1 LSVSPLTW
9 SHATVVS
16 TAIKYLEKLEELQ
29 LCVTCNQPV
38 FRLRRRGGTVEVKSQ
53 AQFDRLDAVFEPEE
67 SRETA
72 STVGHFHRD
81 NGNGACGHNGHKG
94 GARVSLSIDTRD
106 CIGCEVCVAHCDK
119 GVLRMIDG
127 KAMIDLRNLNKC
139 DLDGECVE
147 VCPTNVVELLIQP
160 VDPPA
165 ELTPDE
171 KKHLDAPPEAA

>member
-1 LSVSPLTW
+1 M
-9 SHATVVS
+9 
-16 TAIKYLEKLEELQ
+16 
-29 LCVTCNQPV
+29 
-38 FRLRRRGGTVEVKSQ
+38 KSQ
-53 AQFDRLDAVFEPEE
+53 AQFDRLEAVFEPEE

-72 STVGHFHRD
+72 SPIGEFFRE
-81 NGNGACGHNGHKG
+81 GNSGSACGHGKNGRG
-94 GARVSLSIDTRD
+94 GAKISLSIDTRD
-106 CIGCEVCVAHCDK
+106 CIGCEVCVAHCDR

-171 KKHLDAPPEAA
+171 KKELDAPPEAA

>member
-1 LSVSPLTW
+1 
-9 SHATVVS
+9 
-16 TAIKYLEKLEELQ
+16 
-29 LCVTCNQPV
+29 V
-38 FRLRRRGGTVEVKSQ
+38 FRLRRRGTTVEVKSQ
-53 AQFDRLDAVFEPEE
+53 AQFDRLDAAFEPEE
-67 SRETA
+67 SRETL
-72 STVGHFHRD
+72 SPVGQFFRE
-81 NGNGACGHNGHKG
+81 GTGAACSHGHGKRGG
-94 GARVSLSIDTRD
+94 GAKISLSIDTRD

-165 ELTPDE
+165 PLTPEEE
-171 KKHLDAPPEAA
+171 KELRPAATLKTPPPAAA